1 MSYFP
6 RIQVTTEPAS
16 EPVST
21 AEAKAHLRI
30 PSSATSEDSY
40 IDALVTA
47 ARLYVEEYTER
58 KLITQTVTEYRD
70 ALPGDTDKRLPE
82 QGRVSDA
89 KTSGVKF
96 IELRATP
103 VQSVSSVTTYDD
115 ADNGTEWASSN
126 YRLSPG
132 GQRWRV
138 APTGSAAWPTYTR
151 NTDGI
156 VIVYV
161 AGYGDAG
168 SDVPAPIVEAIKM
181 LVAHWY
187 ENREAEVI
195 GKVPAELK
203 LGVDALLRPYRVM
216 NL

>member
-6 RIQVTTEPAS
+6 RIVVTTDPAS

-21 AEAKAHLRI
+21 AEAKTHLRI
-30 PSSATSEDSY
+30 PSSATSEDTY

-70 ALPGDTDKRLPE
+70 ALPGDVDKRLPQ

-115 ADNGTEWASSN
+115 ADNGTVWASSN

-132 GQRWRV
+132 GQRSRL

-156 VIVYV
+156 VIEYV
-161 AGYGDAG
+161 AGYGAA

-195 GKVPAELK
+195 GKIPTELK
-203 LGVDALLRPYRVM
+203 VGVDALLRPYRVM

>member
-21 AEAKAHLRI
+21 ADAKAHLRI
-30 PSSATSEDSY
+30 PASATSEDSY
-40 IDALVTA
+40 IGALVTA

-70 ALPGDTDKRLPE
+70 ALPGDVDASLPQ
-82 QGRVSDA
+82 QGRVSDYQASGA
-89 KTSGVKF
+89 KYL
-96 IELRATP
+96 ELRATP
-103 VQSVSSVTTYDD
+103 VQSVTSVTTYADD
-115 ADNGTEWASSN
+115 DSATVWASSN

-132 GQRWRV
+132 GQRWRI

-187 ENREAEVI
+187 ENREAEVTGTI
-195 GKVPAELK
+195 STEVKI
-203 LGVDALLRPYRVM
+203 GVDALLRPYRIM